1 MNPYILVP
9 LFDRAADLELEAER
23 VNTPVRNIDGD
34 SFERL
39 VWARA
44 KVFTLEQAE
53 KLLKAEVK
61 RVRNNLLSEI
71 QKWVVLPGSLPPGDK
86 RIQQAEGA
94 VIALN
99 RVLAEWD
106 EASN

>member
-9 LFDRAADLELEAER
+9 LFDKAADLELEAKQS
-23 VNTPVRNIDGD
+23 NTPVWRIDGD

-44 KVFTLEQAE
+44 TEFALKQAE
-53 KLLKAEVK
+53 ELLKEEVK

>member
-9 LFDRAADLELEAER
+9 LFDNAADYELAAKR
-23 VNTPVRNIDGD
+23 DNTPPWKINGD

-44 KVFTLEQAE
+44 MNSVLRQAE
-53 KLLKAEVK
+53 KLLKDEVK
-61 RVRNNLLSEI
+61 RARNNLISEI
-71 QKWVVLPGSLPPGDK
+71 EKWVVLPDTLPPGDK
-86 RIQQAEGA
+86 RIHQAEGA

-99 RVLAEWD
+99 KVLEEWD
-106 EASN
+106 SHND